1 MKVLV
6 VGGVAGGA
14 SASARLR
21 RLNEDAQIIMFEKGE
36 HISFANCGLPYYIG
50 GDIKKKS
57 NLVIQT
63 PESFNKRFNIDVRIL
78 SEVISINRENKTVKV
93 RNLKTDEIYI
103 ESYDRLILSPGAKP
117 FVPKIEGS
125 TNERVFTLR
134 NIPDTIKIKE
144 YVDEEFPDTAV
155 VVGGGYIG
163 LEMAENLKQLGL
175 DVTLVEMSDHV
186 IASLDYDMACDVHNY
201 LTDMGINLVLNNK
214 VKDILEEDDK
224 LKLVLD
230 DKEIKTDMVI
240 MSVGVRPDVQL
251 AKDAG
256 IELNE
261 KGAIIVNKYMQTNDP
276 EIYAIGDAV
285 ETTEFVTKQKT
296 YIPLAGPA
304 NKQGRIVADNICG
317 INSEYK
323 DTQGSAI
330 IKIFD
335 MTVAITGI
343 TESFAKANNINY
355 DKVFTLSA
363 SHAGYYPGGNNMS
376 IKTLFEKNTGKI
388 LGAQIVG
395 YDGVDKRCDVLGVAI
410 RAGLTAFDLTELEMC
425 YAPPYGSA
433 KDPVNFV
440 GYVIENIL
448 TGKVKNYHWHD
459 VDYIQNQSNITIL
472 DVRSDEEYITGNIE
486 GSINIP
492 LENLREK
499 INELDKNKRI
509 YINCLSG
516 LKSYIACRT
525 LQSNGYECYNLSG
538 GYRLYDSIINN
549 KITDCI
555 SCYSK

>member
-6 VGGVAGGA
+6 IGGVAGGA
-14 SASARLR
+14 SACARLR
-21 RLNEDAQIIMFEKGE
+21 RLDEEAEIIMFEKGE

-57 NLVIQT
+57 SLVIQT
-63 PESFNKRFNIDVRIL
+63 PESFNKRFNIDVRVL
-78 SEVISINRENKTVKV
+78 SEVVDIDRESKTVKV
-93 RNLKTDEIYI
+93 KNLKTNDVYI
-103 ESYDRLILSPGAKP
+103 ESYDKLVLSPGAKP
-117 FVPKIEGS
+117 FVPQIEGS
-125 TNERVFTLR
+125 TNKNVFTLR

-144 YVDEEFPDTAV
+144 YVEEEFPDSAV

-163 LEMAENLKQLGL
+163 LEMAENLKQAGV
-175 DVTLVEMSDHV
+175 DVTLVEMSNHV
-186 IASLDYDMACDVHNY
+186 IGSLDYDMACDVHNY
-201 LTDMGINLVLNNK
+201 LVDKDIKLILNNK
-214 VKDILEEDDK
+214 VNSILEEEDK
-224 LKLVLD
+224 LKLILD
-230 DKEIKTDMVI
+230 DQEINTDMVI
-240 MSVGVRPDVQL
+240 MSVGVRPDVNL
-251 AKDAG
+251 VKDAG
-256 IELNE
+256 IKLNE
-261 KGAIIVNKYMQTNDP
+261 KGAILVNKYMQTNDP

-335 MTVAITGI
+335 MTVAVTGI

-355 DKVFTLSA
+355 DKVFTFSA

-376 IKTLFEKNTGKI
+376 IKTIFDKNTGKI

-395 YDGVDKRCDVLGVAI
+395 YDGVDKRCDILGVAI
-410 RAGLTAFDLTELEMC
+410 RGGLTAFDLTELEMC

-448 TGKVKNYHWHD
+448 TDKVKNYHWHD
-459 VDYIQNQSNITIL
+459 IASLQNESNIILL
-472 DVRSDEEYITGNIE
+472 DVRPKEEYNNGKIE
-486 GSINIP
+486 GTINIP
-492 LENLREK
+492 LESLRDR
-499 INELDKNKRI
+499 INELDKTKKV

-516 LKSYIACRT
+516 LKSYIACRI
-525 LQSNGYECYNLSG
+525 LQSNGYDCYNLSG
-538 GYRLYDSIINN
+538 GYRLYNSIINN
-549 KITDCI
+549 KITKCV

>member
-163 LEMAENLKQLGL
+163 LEMAENLKQSGL

-509 YINCLSG
+509 YIYCLSG